1 MSDGILDLG
10 AEQLP
15 ELRGKEL
22 TTSVRA
28 ASGRTL
34 LVRAPADGTFA
45 GRAHALQIA
54 RAFGADVLVLDSVQ
68 GVWDGDTWNFPV
80 LGRYAD
86 LHEVAADLGRPVC
99 VVLRSGDVPV
109 PGRATPWNAQRLADQ
124 GAAAIWVTDDAATS
138 ASYADLARDVS
149 RIRSLVGPEVSL
161 WAGRAPQS
169 GPLGARTGTAGPMR
183 LAEAGA
189 DTVFLT
195 APGPGAG
202 AAAVE
207 SAVRAAR
214 MLQRAGALVAVTG
227 RAESEPVNTPGITDT
242 VRAAREMGA
251 DAHLLGAGPLG
262 PHLDPELLYH
272 YSLEVRGR
280 EFTWR
285 RMAEAGSRKAS
296 AYRPRRY
303 DPVLRLPSAG

>member
-1 MSDGILDLG
+1 M
-10 AEQLP
+10 
-15 ELRGKEL
+15 

-45 GRAHALQIA
+45 GRAHALQLA
-54 RAFGADVLVLDSVQ
+54 RAFGADVLVLDSIQ

-80 LGRYAD
+80 LGRYTD
-86 LHEVAADLGRPVC
+86 LHAVSQDLGRPIC
-99 VVLRSGDVPV
+99 VVLRTGDVPV

-138 ASYADLARDVS
+138 ASYADLTRDVA

-161 WAGRAPQS
+161 WAGRAPQD
-169 GPLGARTGTAGPMR
+169 GPLGARTGAAGPMR

-189 DTVFLT
+189 DMVFLA
-195 APGPGAG
+195 APGPGSG
-202 AAAVE
+202 TAAVE

-214 MLQRAGALVAVTG
+214 MLQRAGVLVAVTG
-227 RAESEPVNTPGITDT
+227 RAESEPADTPGITDA
-242 VRAAREMGA
+242 VRAARVMGV
-251 DAHLLGAGPLG
+251 DAHLLGSGPLG

-285 RMAEAGSRKAS
+285 RMAEAGSRNAA
-296 AYRPRRY
+296 AYRPRRHE
-303 DPVLRLPSAG
+303 PVLRLPSAG